1 MSTPVPPYTTTDLI
15 NRAFNLSQVVS
26 RELEEVSGQ
35 QESDGLLWLNA
46 LLSLKS
52 AYSRL
57 IPYYQEYDFVATAG
71 VEKYFVPNLVQ
82 PETLTFNIGPV
93 RYSTMPQ
100 GRKAYFGTGRVDN
113 ITSLPFN
120 WHFERLLG
128 GSNIFLYF
136 LPDAA
141 YPIKIWGKFGFD
153 NVQLGQDLLQLYDE
167 YYIDYLR
174 YRLAMRIC
182 SEYGIPMQPQ
192 AAAELQELE
201 DAMMDV
207 SPPDMTLTKYS
218 SLQGQSG
225 INWGDINIG
234 RGWRPGN

>member
-1 MSTPVPPYTTTDLI
+1 MAYTVTDLI
-15 NRAFNLSQVVS
+15 TKAYYLSQVVS
-26 RELEEVSGQ
+26 RELETVSGQ
-35 QESDGLLWLNA
+35 QLADGLIWLNA

-52 AYSRL
+52 AYTRV
-57 IPYYQEYDFVATAG
+57 IPYYQQYQFNAVTGQEM
-71 VEKYFVPNLVQ
+71 YFVPNLVA

-93 RYSTMPQ
+93 RYSTQPVS
-100 GRKAYFGTGRVDN
+100 RRPYFGAGRVDN
-113 ITSLPFN
+113 ITSLPFD
-120 WHFERLLG
+120 WHFERTLG

-136 LPDAA
+136 LPDQA

-153 NVQLGQDLLQLYDE
+153 NVTLNQNLLTIYDE

-182 SEYGIPMQPQ
+182 SEFGIPMQPQ
-192 AAAELQELE
+192 ALSELE
-201 DAMMDV
+201 ELEEAMTDV

-218 SLQGQSG
+218 SLQGDTG